1 MFIIIYDITAL
12 LSTQECTSIRQS
24 YNVHSCMIAVQM
36 VKTNKQKV
44 FIINFSEN
52 TKKPFLYLCLWV
64 GKIPFNI
71 GICCTRGEILKQFL
85 HVHINLIYFKLNQRR
100 SFALCNPIYCQKLIM
115 FCLCHIKLGFI
126 LKKKVE
132 SVMPCVWQGR
142 IYTSLVMDLG
152 NVQFGLYTG
161 TWSAKS
167 VNIVYI
173 LSCQPKKHM
182 FNWSVNSNVFILKTK
197 VESVTPCVMGRRNVQ
212 FRLYKEQ
219 GRTRRC
225 ISPTR
230 SNEDERISIQVR
242 ILIFDL
248 YGLFSL

>member
-1 MFIIIYDITAL
+1 
-12 LSTQECTSIRQS
+12 
-24 YNVHSCMIAVQM
+24 M
-36 VKTNKQKV
+36 VKTNKHKV

-52 TKKPFLYLCLWV
+52 TKKSFLYLCLWV

-142 IYTSLVMDLG
+142 IYVPG
-152 NVQFGLYTG
+152 NGPR
-161 TWSAKS
+161 KRS
-167 VNIVYI
+167 VWVIYRYVV
-173 LSCQPKKHM
+173 C
-182 FNWSVNSNVFILKTK
+182 
-197 VESVTPCVMGRRNVQ
+197 
-212 FRLYKEQ
+212 
-219 GRTRRC
+219 
-225 ISPTR
+225 
-230 SNEDERISIQVR
+230 
-242 ILIFDL
+242 
-248 YGLFSL
+248 